1 MRVVVFG
8 AVLLLAAPAFAAPHC
23 DGKYD
28 AAAAMV
34 DAAAA
39 KYGTLYSGG
48 SHWHQLDG
56 IGATLDLL
64 RLWRGRADAAFR
76 AAALPREVDLPQL
89 GDGGARE
96 RVAQALDMVEGEAAD
111 QPAEARAHTALVL
124 DLATAVDDRPDWWRA
139 VDGAGTP
146 TGSRA
151 ELAQLATARPTLDW
165 LQTVLAASDAPWSL
179 AWHLPDVKGDRTDG
193 FERLLVDAQGRYQ
206 AGQGIEWAVA
216 AQSLWHPGTSREDDL
231 RRVAGEW
238 EERVRGCEATPA
250 EYAAFAVGALTS
262 ARFTALAD
270 SPERMAMLPAA
281 VGTHVARNA
290 AMAAVMQAA
299 PGEVAAK
306 LKAPTPA
313 DADARFRRWQDVIRT
328 YAATSVEE
336 LIEIHRGRPPDAKSL
351 RALNVLPAASLQRL
365 ALSGAFSGPSEI
377 SLLRAAFVRQLAL
390 GRTQDAGRLL
400 AVLREKQAAAPFPQV
415 IAPLEPAMPPDV
427 ALALA
432 AARMPDLTAMVNGS
446 SSYAFEADV
455 GISLYERR
463 GHIEVP
469 AEFDHGAALQGDLET
484 WLHLPQKWYRFHG
497 MHGLTWPALER
508 QYTRKR
514 YADAQWAVPTP
525 QVFGA
530 SAAESYGIAKLADF
544 DELAR
549 LRGERR
555 VVRQISLKLLKWAD
569 TDSSNWLKQWLHH
582 PDLTAETLY
591 RVVMLNRHE
600 DGGAIDGVPLAKRA
614 YTLLHQRFPH
624 SEWARKAK
632 YWWKAAGKQA

>member
-8 AVLLLAAPAFAAPHC
+8 AALLLAAPAFAAPHC

-64 RLWRGRADAAFR
+64 RLWRGRADAGFR
-76 AAALPREVDLPQL
+76 AAALPRDVDMPLF
-89 GDGGARE
+89 GDGAARE

-111 QPAEARAHTALVL
+111 LPVEARAHTALVL

-139 VDGAGTP
+139 ADGAATP
-146 TGSRA
+146 TGVRA
-151 ELAQLATARPTLDW
+151 ELAQLAATRPALDW
-165 LQTVLAASDAPWSL
+165 LQTVVAASDAPWSL
-179 AWHLPDVKGDRTDG
+179 AWHLPDVKGDRSDG
-193 FERLLVDAQGRYQ
+193 FERLLTDAQGKYQ

-262 ARFTALAD
+262 ARFTGLAD
-270 SPERMAMLPAA
+270 SPERMALLPAA
-281 VGTHVARNA
+281 VRTRVARNA
-290 AMAAVMQAA
+290 AMAVVMQGP

-306 LKAPTPA
+306 LTAATPA
-313 DADARFRRWQDVIRT
+313 DADAEFLRWQDVIRT
-328 YAATSVEE
+328 YAAASVEE
-336 LIEIHRGRPPDAKSL
+336 LIAIHRGTSPDAKSL

-365 ALSGAFSGPSEI
+365 ALSGAFSGHREI

-400 AVLREKQAAAPFPQV
+400 AVLRGKQAAAPFPQV

-432 AARMPDLTAMVNGS
+432 AARMPDLTALVDGS

-455 GISLYERR
+455 GISLYEHR

-469 AEFDHGAALQGDLET
+469 VEFADGAALQGDLET
-484 WLHLPQKWYRFHG
+484 WLSLPQKWYRFHG
-497 MHGLTWPALER
+497 MHGLSWPALER

-514 YADAQWAVPTP
+514 YADPQGAMPAP

-530 SAAESYGIAKLADF
+530 SVAESYGIAKLANF

-549 LRGERR
+549 LRGEQR
-555 VVRQISLKLLKWAD
+555 VVRQISLKLLTWAD
-569 TDSSNWLKQWLHH
+569 GDSSNWLKQWLHH
-582 PDLTAETLY
+582 PDLTAEALY
-591 RVVMLNRHE
+591 RVVVLNRHE
-600 DGGAIDGVPLAKRA
+600 DGGALNGVPLAKRA
-614 YTLLHQRFPH
+614 YKLLHQRFPH

-632 YWWKAAGKQA
+632 YWWKADGEKA